1 LFIGCR
7 IDYDCGMENRV
18 VRLSKPLYEALP
30 YFYILAG
37 LIAALGSY
45 FLARHPWSD
54 ILLVLAVVCV
64 LGGLVV
70 LLKRRDYRAKSGE
83 YRGRPFDENSL
94 R

>member
-1 LFIGCR
+1 
-7 IDYDCGMENRV
+7 MENRI

-37 LIAALGSY
+37 LIAAAGSY
-45 FLARHPWSD
+45 YFDRHPWSD
-54 ILLVLAVVCV
+54 ILLLLAAVCV

-70 LLKRRDYRAKSGE
+70 LLRRRDYRAKSGE
-83 YRGRPFDENSL
+83 YRGAPFDENSL

>member
-1 LFIGCR
+1 MS
-7 IDYDCGMENRV
+7 GMENRV

-30 YFYILAG
+30 YLYVTAG
-37 LIAALGSY
+37 LGAAVASY

-54 ILLVLAVVCV
+54 ILLVLAAFCV

-70 LLKRRDYRAKSGE
+70 LLKRRDYRAKRGE
-83 YRGRPFDENSL
+83 YRGTPLDENTL